1 MKTITALAC
10 LGVIS
15 LAGSAE
21 AANLAVI
28 KNPPTI
34 LNLAV
39 LLLALAGMIIGLQ
52 LLGVL
57 KGGYLSR
64 AWQIFVAGFGVL
76 VLAQVAVLLQTF
88 EIVSLPTWVA
98 PSLTALF
105 AGVFF
110 YGIFE
115 TKRILD

>member
-1 MKTITALAC
+1 MKRSIILAAVVALWA
-10 LGVIS
+10 
-15 LAGSAE
+15 ADTQ

-28 KNPPTI
+28 TSPPTI
-34 LNLAV
+34 LNLII
-39 LLLALAGMIIGLQ
+39 LLLAGAGVVLGLQ

-76 VLAQVAVLLQTF
+76 ALCQITILLQTF
-88 EIVSLPTWVA
+88 EIVAVPAWVS
-98 PSLTALF
+98 PALAAVW

-110 YGIFE
+110 YAVFE
-115 TKRILD
+115 TRRILA